1 MIILKS
7 ILFLINLGVV
17 LLASSK
23 QHKYAKLPEIYSYE
37 RRRQFRIDES
47 SSSSSD
53 SSRKSVSI
61 KSSGSTK
68 QKKFSVAP
76 DLLEEFIETA
86 VSGDSINWETLP
98 ESEMPHSN
106 PSDQLSAYFTHI
118 NAPLFYGK
126 DQEEKYGIIGDQV
139 KRSFF
144 AIYLRKY
151 HWGTLDT
158 TRPVK
163 HVILIAGGPG
173 ESGRSWTS
181 KLSKLSRQYG
191 RSNLVFYVPDHRG
204 VYKSRDVVELIT
216 RQSDKGQTRTSWR
229 RIKRNEQFSERNWI
243 ANVREFE
250 KQVGYPLVSMTC
262 SNGARDLA
270 LISLVIRKNLART
283 DNKFYL
289 HAQSYGTQLTTRTLT
304 VLPDFYDGVLLEGL
318 ATMELVKE
326 TAKSDFGILSSCAED
341 RKCSQMF
348 LKKSKSRD
356 TISLSSPFDLKKLLG
371 GMTRRSQNK
380 QCRDTFLDLMR
391 GYVYSETISFWEA
404 IHLSFYELLTDDFI
418 NTYTGSK
425 KDFYPG
431 MLVLPL
437 IRDMYYCEDVER
449 FQRQVLKMIE
459 VISVS
464 IRGLKQPYVKTPA
477 AKSKT
482 ADANQIR
489 SHFVQTYINAHEAF
503 DMQGMSRA
511 SERGY
516 CDRPDQSDLV
526 NQCPIWREQVRK
538 MKILQDLTGT
548 PDLMPGSKTE
558 KPTVISKKTDK
569 IDVFEGR
576 YSDKPGDST
585 SSSTSVSTSTSSD
598 DSGSFYKA
606 IKSTIKLFTFSRDK
620 PKRGNKKKKK
630 QQGRNSSKNR
640 KEKGRAKSSTGS
652 ESSEDK
658 FEDISVEKQKQGKDK
673 KHTTESKPQS
683 KPKRKYHY
691 DMESDELA
699 YSIPSTEK
707 TRIFV
712 SVGSLDVKTP
722 LLEARRFL
730 ARIRAPSKHLFELK
744 NVAHSTDPC
753 RAEIVHAMIADGV
766 KEQIATLA
774 AAEECVRELGRERKL
789 DWQFEDVKSIP
800 KGDWVVGI

>member
-1 MIILKS
+1 MFIIVSWYGPVTQVAKTLLDIISHRLMIILKS

-250 KQVGYPLVSMTC
+250 KQVGYPLV
-262 SNGARDLA
+262 
-270 LISLVIRKNLART
+270 
-283 DNKFYL
+283 
-289 HAQSYGTQLTTRTLT
+289 
-304 VLPDFYDGVLLEGL
+304 
-318 ATMELVKE
+318 
-326 TAKSDFGILSSCAED
+326 
-341 RKCSQMF
+341 
-348 LKKSKSRD
+348 
-356 TISLSSPFDLKKLLG
+356 
-371 GMTRRSQNK
+371 
-380 QCRDTFLDLMR
+380 
-391 GYVYSETISFWEA
+391 
-404 IHLSFYELLTDDFI
+404 
-418 NTYTGSK
+418 
-425 KDFYPG
+425 
-431 MLVLPL
+431 
-437 IRDMYYCEDVER
+437 
-449 FQRQVLKMIE
+449 
-459 VISVS
+459 
-464 IRGLKQPYVKTPA
+464 
-477 AKSKT
+477 
-482 ADANQIR
+482 
-489 SHFVQTYINAHEAF
+489 
-503 DMQGMSRA
+503 
-511 SERGY
+511 
-516 CDRPDQSDLV
+516 
-526 NQCPIWREQVRK
+526 
-538 MKILQDLTGT
+538 
-548 PDLMPGSKTE
+548 
-558 KPTVISKKTDK
+558 
-569 IDVFEGR
+569 
-576 YSDKPGDST
+576 
-585 SSSTSVSTSTSSD
+585 
-598 DSGSFYKA
+598 
-606 IKSTIKLFTFSRDK
+606 
-620 PKRGNKKKKK
+620 
-630 QQGRNSSKNR
+630 
-640 KEKGRAKSSTGS
+640 
-652 ESSEDK
+652 
-658 FEDISVEKQKQGKDK
+658 
-673 KHTTESKPQS
+673 
-683 KPKRKYHY
+683 
-691 DMESDELA
+691 
-699 YSIPSTEK
+699 
-707 TRIFV
+707 
-712 SVGSLDVKTP
+712 
-722 LLEARRFL
+722 
-730 ARIRAPSKHLFELK
+730 
-744 NVAHSTDPC
+744 
-753 RAEIVHAMIADGV
+753 
-766 KEQIATLA
+766 
-774 AAEECVRELGRERKL
+774 
-789 DWQFEDVKSIP
+789 
-800 KGDWVVGI
+800 